1 METITN
7 ERQYEIFLESL
18 FRRTSLSQTHLNILS
33 ERYSSILTKFAEWD
47 WDLINKVRNFFRNSF
62 FHRLLYLRFMITNKY
77 LSFPSYI
84 NYVGGLKNKSEI
96 DMIWIKMELNELN
109 NEFGKSLKSGKWL
122 SQIID
127 LHEI

>member
-109 NEFGKSLKSGKWL
+109 NEFGKSLKSGK
-122 SQIID
+122 
-127 LHEI
+127 

>member
-122 SQIID
+122 SQIVD